1 MQFSVEVV
9 KTKEPDVYVLVG
21 IVHNPTG
28 LRWDLELDKDD
39 WAKLKPYLP
48 KELQEAKVKE

>member
-28 LRWDLELDKDD
+28 LRWDLELDDD
-39 WAKLKPYLP
+39 IGGL
-48 KELQEAKVKE
+48 